1 VDQDSLIGTVG
12 DLMGRYEAEDTED
25 FDDAYVQLDSL
36 IRDIKDPALKA
47 EYNRQ
52 LKAKRSGQ
60 WSASK
65 EKRDISVKVFEDA
78 IESSNVL
85 VPEAAPQEEMSLSAH
100 LHDDF
105 LSNPENL
112 LRAGFSEEHSKEIVE
127 ASKKWFGEGNRKGKD
142 PRELVRRHW
151 SAGVKAD
158 DDYPAGKRAVLD
170 AIRHEKTLSSTVVDP
185 TAAGRA
191 QLVEREREV
200 ENTRIKG
207 QLRQKFM
214 KYLERNPDA
223 TPTEIQQKAHG
234 LGVEF
239 TTESI
244 KSKMLQKQGDRPTAS
259 VGTGDAFRVA
269 NSYLGVRELA
279 DAQSNPQIDKWIRSI
294 NPSLA
299 TDSTAWCSA
308 FVNGVADEAGFVG
321 SGKLNAKSWLKVG
334 KEIPAAQAQQ
344 GDVVVFWRDDKSSW
358 KGHVGFLHSYDKKG
372 NIRVLGGNQGNEVS
386 IKTYP
391 ASRLLGVRRL
401 KALNS

>member
-1 VDQDSLIGTVG
+1 L
-12 DLMGRYEAEDTED
+12 
-25 FDDAYVQLDSL
+25 
-36 IRDIKDPALKA
+36 
-47 EYNRQ
+47 
-52 LKAKRSGQ
+52 RS
-60 WSASK
+60 
-65 EKRDISVKVFEDA
+65 F
-78 IESSNVL
+78 
-85 VPEAAPQEEMSLSAH
+85 
-100 LHDDF
+100 
-105 LSNPENL
+105 
-112 LRAGFSEEHSKEIVE
+112 GFSEDDAEKIAK
-127 ASKKWFGEGNRKGKD
+127 ASEKWYGEGDEQGED
-142 PRELVRRHW
+142 PVDLVRRLW
-151 SAGVKAD
+151 STSNAAD
-158 DDYPAGKRAVLD
+158 EDFPESERSVFE
-170 AIRHEKTLSSTVVDP
+170 AIRHYETKSSTVPNP
-185 TAAGRA
+185 TAAARA
-191 QLVEREREV
+191 DLVEREREV